1 MSLQRRDWLWA
12 AGVAAVAAAGGAGV
26 AVLRQRPQ
34 DSASSEAEVTF
45 WRSRFDAPDGTSWS
59 PADFAGRALIV
70 NFWATW
76 CPPCLREMPALERF
90 QRAHGG
96 RGWQVLGLAADK
108 LPPVRDY
115 LQRAPVSFPVGMIGL
130 EGIELSRQLGNRAGG
145 LPFTL
150 VIDARGRVVERKMG
164 ETNDDQLSR
173 WAAEKR

>member
-1 MSLQRRDWLWA
+1 MSPQRRHWLWA
-12 AGVAAVAAAGGAGV
+12 AGVAALAAAGGAGV
-26 AVLRQRPQ
+26 AAWRQRPQ
-34 DSASSEAEVTF
+34 DNASSEAEAAF

-59 PADFAGRALIV
+59 PADFSGRALIV

-90 QRAHGG
+90 QQAQGG

-130 EGIELSRQLGNRAGG
+130 EGIELSRQLGNRVGG

-150 VIDARGRVVERKMG
+150 VIDAQRRVVQRKMG
-164 ETNDDQLSR
+164 ETNDHQLSR

>member
-1 MSLQRRDWLWA
+1 MSLKRRDWLWA
-12 AGVAAVAAAGGAGV
+12 AGVAAVAVAGGAGV
-26 AVLRQRPQ
+26 AVWRQRHQ
-34 DSASSEAEVTF
+34 DSGSSEVEAF
-45 WRSRFDAPDGTSWS
+45 WRSRFEAPDGTSWS
-59 PADFAGRALIV
+59 PADFAGRTLIV

-115 LQRAPVSFPVGMIGL
+115 LQRAPVSFPIGMIGL
-130 EGIELSRQLGNRAGG
+130 EGIELSRQLGNLVGG

-150 VIDARGRVVERKMG
+150 VIDARRRVVQRQMG